1 LGLNPKYPAYEN
13 VVLLQSQGN
22 NLFEVQIPQAWYFLN
37 TFLRTRLREKPGVI
51 RITIVKRVR
60 KPTSI
65 IRTKEIHQ
73 NQLARDHDLK
83 MIQRRHKARSSK
95 KNKIQPSEDALQ
107 LSAKLKEFSR
117 NKNLGDA
124 LKEYW
129 HESNDKIRDGHH
141 ACIMVDCSAR
151 CGKISVRRCLVRQI

>member
-1 LGLNPKYPAYEN
+1 MVFSKYF
-13 VVLLQSQGN
+13 SQDKAQGKAGSHKN
-22 NLFEVQIPQAWYFLN
+22 NDSQKSSKANFNHKNKRN
-37 TFLRTRLREKPGVI
+37 TSKSVG
-51 RITIVKRVR
+51 KRPR
-60 KPTSI
+60 SEDDSAT
-65 IRTKEIHQ
+65 T
-73 NQLARDHDLK
+73 
-83 MIQRRHKARSSK
+83 HKARSSK